1 MRGWVKGS
9 IAVLLAALVCA
20 VMAPGAMA
28 LEESEVVS
36 LELTPRKEV
45 RVWLEVRPL
54 VGVAVLKTSIGVPRK
69 GWTRSRNGTV
79 GYAARIPEGP
89 FEGKL
94 DVEIPGVASIVGE
107 LTPAAEGLEFAG
119 SFQFTGNGGYL
130 RFESD
135 HAIGRMLRGKYAACY
150 GCRKAHPDLFEYIAD
165 PLTFSSSNVG
175 ILFSE
180 LRAEGRASSFQATNF
195 RDGPGAGFQAQ
206 TLEWLPGH
214 VAVNRKVELEKT
226 FGAAFK
232 VGSKAEHPKS
242 ATVRPPAPFS
252 GPAVY
257 RSAGSIRSPA
267 SGNLTG
273 SLSVDLFG
281 VKIPL
286 AGPSAKASL
295 INFSPGL

>member
-1 MRGWVKGS
+1 VRGWVKGS
-9 IAVLLAALVCA
+9 IAVLGLALVCA
-20 VMAPGAMA
+20 VTAPGASG
-28 LEESEVVS
+28 LEESEVVY
-36 LELTPRKEV
+36 LEVTPRKEV

-54 VGVAVLKTSIGVPRK
+54 VGVAVLKTWIGVSK
-69 GWTRSRNGTV
+69 HGGWRPRNGIV

-89 FEGKL
+89 LEGKL
-94 DVEIPGVASIVGE
+94 DVQIPGVASIVGE
-107 LTPAAEGLEFAG
+107 LTPAAEGLEFIG

-135 HAIGRMLRGKYAACY
+135 HAAGRVLRGEEAACD
-150 GCRKAHPDLFEYIAD
+150 GCHKVHPDLFEYIAD
-165 PLTFSSSNVG
+165 PFHFSNSNVG

-180 LRAEGRASSFQATNF
+180 LRSEGRASSFQATNF
-195 RDGPGAGFQAQ
+195 RYGAGAGFQAQ

-214 VAVNRKVELEKT
+214 VAVNRTVELEKT

-252 GPAVY
+252 GSAVY
-257 RSAGSIRSPA
+257 HSGGSVRSPA
-267 SGNLTG
+267 GGKLTG

-281 VKIPL
+281 VKVPL

-295 INFSPGL
+295 INFSPDL